1 MATFTGILSLLAA
14 LLFIAA
20 GILLMLR
27 RTVLLTTG
35 MTAGALYLCLTARIT
50 VKILTGLSGAADPS
64 GEDQLEDLGD
74 LGFISSRILRRTN
87 DFLTSTSISNGAGT
101 NLIIASEVI
110 GGVALI
116 TLVVWAII
124 RGFKATRRV
133 PR

>member
-35 MTAGALYLCLTARIT
+35 MTAGALYLCLTARIP

-64 GEDQLEDLGD
+64 GEAQ
-74 LGFISSRILRRTN
+74 I
-87 DFLTSTSISNGAGT
+87 
-101 NLIIASEVI
+101 SEVFE
-110 GGVALI
+110 
-116 TLVVWAII
+116 LV
-124 RGFKATRRV
+124 FS
-133 PR
+133 

>member
-35 MTAGALYLCLTARIT
+35 MTAGALYLCLTARIP

-101 NLIIASEVI
+101 NLITASEVI

>member
-35 MTAGALYLCLTARIT
+35 MTAGALYLCLTARIP
-50 VKILTGLSGAADPS
+50 VKILTRLSGAADPS